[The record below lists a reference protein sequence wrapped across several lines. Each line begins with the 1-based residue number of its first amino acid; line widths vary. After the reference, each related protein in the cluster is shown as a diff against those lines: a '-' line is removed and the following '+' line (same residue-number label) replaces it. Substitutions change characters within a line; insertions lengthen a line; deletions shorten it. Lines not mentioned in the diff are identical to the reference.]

1 MKPPEVLKT
10 AGRMGLCPFFTAP
23 CLLRRIWALLHPY
36 WRVWKESE
44 MWPRGQGERQRAFP
58 AVEE

>member
-1 MKPPEVLKT
+1 
-10 AGRMGLCPFFTAP
+10 MGLCPFFTAA
-23 CLLRRIWALLHPY
+23 CLLRRIWALLHPS

-44 MWPRGQGERQRAFP
+44 MWPHGQGERQRAFP